1 MSHSSVYA
9 ELYLPE
15 KKYGFLYES
24 ANISESKYHS
34 YKYLDLG
41 DIGNWVVKKIGN
53 GTTIELICDGEG
65 GWLDAEMRAFA
76 NAINWFINQG
86 VDPKDIS
93 GYMWAQLWED
103 DDPEIRIDISEGKWS
118 FYESEK
124 RMIPA
129 EPWTEIEMKGLEYEM
144 ATQVLS

>member
-9 ELYLPE
+9 ELHLPE
-15 KKYGFLYES
+15 RYGFLYES
-24 ANISESKYHS
+24 AATSKSKYHS
-34 YKYLDLG
+34 YRYLNLG
-41 DIGNWVVKKIGN
+41 DMGNWIVSKEAN
-53 GTTIELICDGEG
+53 ETICLVCDGEG
-65 GWLDAEMRAFA
+65 GWLEAEMRGFA
-76 NAINWFINQG
+76 NAIDWFINQG

-93 GYMWAQLWED
+93 GSMWAQLWED
-103 DDPEIRIDISEGKWS
+103 EDPEIRIEIDNGKWS